1 MGRTIRLL
9 ASAALG
15 GASLGVVF
23 ILPEAASAQSPTG
36 PSTCSYATP
45 NTTCTAGGS
54 LNSTTTN
61 SGTYWNFVVN
71 KIPTNVT
78 ISDFVDLYVCWNTYC
93 SYAHSAVLD
102 KNGSWH
108 IWVYENASNTDP
120 STGAPLPPTSA
131 QATIDTGNTEADFG
145 LYLSDIPGK
154 YYPTTTTGSTTTT
167 THPTTTTTHPTTT
180 TTHPTTTTTHPTTTT
195 THPTTTTTAA
205 TTTTGSNNQ
214 GSNGSTT
221 TSSGP
226 TTTGSNNQASNG
238 STTTSSG
245 PTTTGSNNQAS
256 NGSTSQTTGI
266 TVPSTNTGAPWD
278 SLGWRLAL
286 ATLAMTGAILVFP
299 WKRRRSA

>member
-154 YYPTTTTGSTTTT
+154 YYPTTTTGSTSTT

>member
-154 YYPTTTTGSTTTT
+154 YYPTTTTGSTSTTSAST
-167 THPTTTTTHPTTT
+167 TS
-180 TTHPTTTTTHPTTTT
+180 T

-214 GSNGSTT
+214 G
-221 TSSGP
+221 
-226 TTTGSNNQASNG
+226 SNG

-299 WKRRRSA
+299 WKRRHSA

>member
-154 YYPTTTTGSTTTT
+154 YYPTTTTGSTSTTSAST
-167 THPTTTTTHPTTT
+167 TS
-180 TTHPTTTTTHPTTTT
+180 T

-205 TTTTGSNNQ
+205 T
-214 GSNGSTT
+214 
-221 TSSGP
+221 

-245 PTTTGSNNQAS
+245 PTTTGGNNQASNGSTTTSSGPTTTGGNNQAS

-299 WKRRRSA
+299 WKRRHSA

>member
-15 GASLGVVF
+15 GASLGAVF
-23 ILPEAASAQSPTG
+23 ILPEAASAQLPTG
-36 PSTCSYATP
+36 PSTCTYKTP

-54 LNSTTTN
+54 LNSTTKN
-61 SGTYWNFVVN
+61 SGTYWNFIVN

-78 ISDFVDLYVCWNTYC
+78 TSDFVDLRVCWSDYC
-93 SYAHSAVLD
+93 FSTSALTSHTR
-102 KNGSWH
+102 GSWH
-108 IWVYENASNTDP
+108 IWVYENTSNTDP
-120 STGAPLPPTSA
+120 STGAPLTPTSA
-131 QATIDTGNTEADFG
+131 QATIDTGNAEADFG

-154 YYPTTTTGSTTTT
+154 DYPTTTTGSTSTTSASTTTT
-167 THPTTTTTHPTTT
+167 THPTTTTTGPTTT
-180 TTHPTTTTTHPTTTT
+180 TTGPTTTT
-195 THPTTTTTAA
+195 
-205 TTTTGSNNQ
+205 G
-214 GSNGSTT
+214 G
-221 TSSGP
+221 
-226 TTTGSNNQASNG
+226 NNQASNG

-256 NGSTSQTTGI
+256 GGSTSQTTGI
-266 TVPSTNTGAPWD
+266 TVPPTNTGAPWD

>member
-154 YYPTTTTGSTTTT
+154 YYPTTTTGSTSTTSAST
-167 THPTTTTTHPTTT
+167 TSASTTSTTHPTTT

-214 GSNGSTT
+214 G
-221 TSSGP
+221 
-226 TTTGSNNQASNG
+226 SNG